1 MNDIALYTLIAA
13 CMLVTTIATVHAILG
28 WSSQ

>member
-13 CMLVTTIATVHAILG
+13 FMLVGTIATVHTILG
-28 WSSQ
+28 FSP